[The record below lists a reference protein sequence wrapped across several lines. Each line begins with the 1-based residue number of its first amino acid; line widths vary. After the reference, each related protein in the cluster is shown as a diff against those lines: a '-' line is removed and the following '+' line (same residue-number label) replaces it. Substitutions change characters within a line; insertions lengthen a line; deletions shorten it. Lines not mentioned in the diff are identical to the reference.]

1 MMRVPDL
8 ETKSAVEAAS
18 IQNAVG
24 NIRAQPDVYFQDV
37 VFKSLL
43 DTLKYPALLPYHTDI
58 KVVLQI
64 FQQQGLKCV
73 GFLPQVGS
81 SPHTHTRVNL
91 YLSPSRSSQLS
102 LRSLVV
108 QTPGCI
114 DTSTYSNSR
123 SSSPPSS
130 ATSATTFRTCFEL
143 THDLWEVHEPR
154 LLIGLIACA
163 EPVAAERRL
172 DENSLQRA

>member
-1 MMRVPDL
+1 L
-8 ETKSAVEAAS
+8 ETKPTVKPAS
-18 IQNAVG
+18 IQNAVK
-24 NIRAQPDVYFQDV
+24 NIGAQPDVYFQDV

-43 DTLKYPALLPYHTDI
+43 DILKDPALLPYHADII

-91 YLSPSRSSQLS
+91 YLSPSRSSQPS

-108 QTPGCI
+108 QTPGI
-114 DTSTYSNSR
+114 IEASTYSR
-123 SSSPPSS
+123 SSSPPSA
-130 ATSATTFRTCFEL
+130 ATSATTFRT
-143 THDLWEVHEPR
+143 
-154 LLIGLIACA
+154 
-163 EPVAAERRL
+163 
-172 DENSLQRA
+172 